1 MRNCVSLL
9 QSSGPGIF
17 PQQGP
22 IVWITLKKRAIERW
36 LSFCVW
42 VGTGV
47 SPPRRIQ
54 PTPTAVCTRRVFSV
68 QPDRFPKT
76 AKSAT
81 AAGVKELLG
90 NSAAPAAGSF
100 AHGGK
105 GTKTPFLGGAPSVR
119 GPFRRAKFEWRFPLL
134 PGHWAR
140 FLERKL
146 SKELCA
152 KLRFASSGTAWP
164 VPCCFARWCS
174 AGA

>member
-9 QSSGPGIF
+9 QSSEPGIF

-47 SPPRRIQ
+47 LPPRRIQ

-105 GTKTPFLGGAPSVR
+105 GTKTPFLVGHLRPVFSTGGQNLSGVFPSFR
-119 GPFRRAKFEWRFPLL
+119 ATGPWHGESLGLPLP
-134 PGHWAR
+134 PGPP
-140 FLERKL
+140 
-146 SKELCA
+146 SLCHVA
-152 KLRFASSGTAWP
+152 
-164 VPCCFARWCS
+164 
-174 AGA
+174 